1 MCCFSRS
8 VNLVA
13 NTNIFARAGE
23 GNRQYLVYSMA
34 YAADEELAMILP
46 LPTPPNSAEEAVQF
60 IDLSGYPRFFDD
72 LKMGFPVSRGG
83 FQPQGPTR
91 QFLAPAPLK
100 VHEVGSFEASFVP
113 TQNDFARLDPRF
125 RLPSEAWKAL
135 PQYKDWGFA
144 VFKLKPGAK
153 TVHPMA
159 MSFPRREPKQ
169 LFFPTVHI
177 HDGEAHAKAEFDHA
191 LYCQLSKP
199 SWGFNWQKS
208 YNAAEAFMKVEQ
220 AAGVVAAG
228 LPVYLQRIQG
238 MQKNVDVVVKL

>member
-13 NTNIFARAGE
+13 NTNIFARAAE
-23 GNRQYLVYSMA
+23 GNRQYLVYSMK
-34 YAADEELAMILP
+34 YEADEELAMILP
-46 LPTPPNSAEEAVQF
+46 LPTPTNSAEDAVQF

-72 LKMGFPVSRGG
+72 LKLGFPVSRGG
-83 FQPQGPTR
+83 FQPQSVR
-91 QFLAPAPLK
+91 QGLAPASLK
-100 VHEVGSFEASFVP
+100 VHDVGSFEASFVP
-113 TQNDFARLDPRF
+113 RQNDFARLDPRF
-125 RLPSEAWKAL
+125 TLPNDAWNAL

-159 MSFPRREPKQ
+159 LNFPRRDPKQ

-177 HDGEAHAKAEFDHA
+177 HDGEAHPKAEFDHA
-191 LYCQLSKP
+191 LYCQLRKP

-220 AAGVVAAG
+220 SAGMVEAS
-228 LPVYLQRIQG
+228 LPVYLQTIKG
-238 MQKNVDVVVKL
+238 MQNNADVVVKL